1 MAGWAALNRM
11 LLERGALDGHYIL
24 PVAPHTRHGMYF
36 KPFIL
41 PRWAMHL
48 PDCNDYNGVLHWH
61 NYIMRGTDWRSGKGG
76 RSIRATNNQLAAMY
90 VRRQHAINAHD
101 LPNGSGASSSGDE
114 PAAAQPAHRCG
125 DRPPINDLNQA
136 RRQRPRAHPY
146 PIHIPSLIPY
156 PFCEPGVSQHHSF
169 YVSVHQ
175 KLHKRQPGEP
185 NIPR

>member
-1 MAGWAALNRM
+1 MAGWAAHNRM

-90 VRRQHAINAHD
+90 VRRQRAINAHD

-136 RRQRPRAHPY
+136 RRQRPRARSISHPY
-146 PIHIPSLIPY
+146 PFPY
-156 PFCEPGVSQHHSF
+156 PLSLLRTRCFSTPFILCFGSSITTQTAAW
-169 YVSVHQ
+169 
-175 KLHKRQPGEP
+175 
-185 NIPR
+185 

>member
-1 MAGWAALNRM
+1 
-11 LLERGALDGHYIL
+11 
-24 PVAPHTRHGMYF
+24 MYF

-41 PRWAMHL
+41 PRWALHH

-90 VRRQHAINAHD
+90 VRRQRAINAHD

-136 RRQRPRAHPY
+136 RRQRPRARSISLPL
-146 PIHIPSLIPY
+146 SLIPSANPVFLNTIHFMFRFINNY
-156 PFCEPGVSQHHSF
+156 TNGSLVSPTSQ
-169 YVSVHQ
+169 
-175 KLHKRQPGEP
+175 
-185 NIPR
+185 